1 MRLLNKIG
9 MLHLCSLLLM
19 TNAEACTRFTYTGS
33 THNVITARS
42 MDWVEDMHT
51 DLWAFPAGMTRQ
63 SHTPENAVVWTSQ
76 YGSVIASGYDMGTTD
91 GLNTQGLAANL
102 LYLSSSDYGPIRPER
117 KNLSVIDW
125 AQYALDHYA
134 TVAEAVQDLSQDQ
147 FNLIAPALPNGML
160 PTLHLSLTDRSG
172 DNAIFEYQHGK
183 LKVYHDKAYTVMTN
197 EPSYDKQLAL
207 NEYWQN
213 LKGAFLPGTSE
224 PSDRFVRASYYLS
237 IAPQGVTEKE
247 GVAIAFSVI
256 RNTSVPIGV
265 SVPGRPNVAATFWRS
280 AADLQQGVYYFE
292 NTDRPNVF
300 WVDLKQLD
308 LRKGASPQRL
318 LLQNEEVYAGDAS
331 HKFIKAKPVF

>member
-1 MRLLNKIG
+1 MNKIG
-9 MLHLCSLLLM
+9 MLHLCSLLLI

-91 GLNTQGLAANL
+91 GLNTQGLVANL

-160 PTLHLSLTDRSG
+160 PTVHLSLTDRSG
-172 DNAIFEYQHGK
+172 DNAIFEYEQGK

-213 LKGAFLPGTSE
+213 LKGVFLPGTSE

-247 GVAIAFSVI
+247 GVAIAFSII

-318 LLQNEEVYAGDAS
+318 LLQHGEVYAGDAS
-331 HKFIKAKPVF
+331 HKFIKAKPIF